1 MDPVPLYQAD
11 RLPSYRVR
19 APTYRLNQPTP
30 TQRANRGLS
39 NPLPVTVLTLEPG
52 PEPSYPASDPGAG
65 DEDDSNPPTV
75 TVASEIGFRPKHFQN
90 LN

>member
-11 RLPSYRVR
+11 RLASYRVR

-30 TQRANRGLS
+30 PQRANRGPS
-39 NPLPVTVLTLEPG
+39 NPLPVTVLTLEPGLEPG
-52 PEPSYPASDPGAG
+52 PEPSYPASDPGPG

-75 TVASEIGFRPKHFQN
+75 TGASEIGFPP
-90 LN
+90 